1 MEERKKVLVAGD
13 LGVVG
18 FAAAKRF
25 AQLPEWDVV
34 GISRRTPQRSHGG
47 EHVSVDLHD
56 KEQCAEVF
64 SRMQDITHIIYAAL
78 YEKPGLIPGWSD
90 PD

>member
-25 AQLPEWDVV
+25 SQLPEWDVV

-47 EHVSVDLHD
+47 EHVSVDLQD
-56 KEQCAEVF
+56 KEQCTETC
-64 SRMQDITHIIYAAL
+64 SRRCRI
-78 YEKPGLIPGWSD
+78 
-90 PD
+90 